1 MIVRSVVVLPAP
13 FRPTKHTTSRSR
25 TSRETRR
32 RMWLAC
38 MNTSTSW
45 TDSMSDTPPHP
56 HVPLTLPSPP
66 PGARVARCPVSPL
79 ARGESSPSPCPLPLR
94 GRGLRGVPSLLWRRG
109 ESSPSPC
116 PLPLRGRG
124 ERSPS
129 PLRGEG
135 RVRGG
140 DRGPAPPPH
149 HHVHHL
155 RVRLD
160 LCWRG
165 VGQHLALVQRDDAVR
180 VAEDDVHVVLDLD
193 DGAEPHALRG
203 AHEDLH
209 HRMLVRRGHPARGLV
224 EQDDLRL
231 EGERRGHVEELLVAL
246 RQLARGRVGFFVEI
260 EERGDLKRF
269 PLNAAIARQ
278 RSEEA

>member
-13 FRPTKHTTSRSR
+13 FRPTRHTTSRSR

-32 RMWLAC
+32 RMWLAW

-45 TDSMSDTPPHP
+45 TDSMSGTPPHL

-79 ARGESSPSPCPLPLR
+79 AARG
-94 GRGLRGVPSLLWRRG
+94 
-109 ESSPSPC
+109 SSPSPC

-140 DRGPAPPPH
+140 VRSPAPSPH

-160 LCWRG
+160 LRWRG

-193 DGAEPHALRG
+193 DRAEPHALGG
-203 AHEDLH
+203 AHEDFH
-209 HRMLVRRGHPARGLV
+209 HRMLVRRGHATRGLV

-231 EGERRGHVEELLVAL
+231 ERERRGHVEELLVTL
-246 RQLARGRVGFFVEI
+246 RQLARGRVGSFVKI
-260 EERGDLKRF
+260 EERGYFQRF
-269 PLNAAIARQ
+269 FLDAAISCQ
-278 RSEEA
+278 RGEEA

>member
-13 FRPTKHTTSRSR
+13 FRPTRHTTSRSR

-32 RMWLAC
+32 RMWLAW
-38 MNTSTSW
+38 MNTSMSW
-45 TDSMSDTPPHP
+45 TDSMSGI
-56 HVPLTLPSPP
+56 PLIFM
-66 PGARVARCPVSPL
+66 
-79 ARGESSPSPCPLPLR
+79 SPSPCPLPLR

-140 DRGPAPPPH
+140 VRSPAPSPH

-160 LCWRG
+160 LRWRG

-193 DGAEPHALRG
+193 DGAEPHA
-203 AHEDLH
+203 
-209 HRMLVRRGHPARGLV
+209 P
-224 EQDDLRL
+224 
-231 EGERRGHVEELLVAL
+231 
-246 RQLARGRVGFFVEI
+246 
-260 EERGDLKRF
+260 
-269 PLNAAIARQ
+269 
-278 RSEEA
+278 

>member
-13 FRPTKHTTSRSR
+13 FRPTRHTTSRSR

-32 RMWLAC
+32 RMWLAW
-38 MNTSTSW
+38 MNTSTLS
-45 TDSMSDTPPHP
+45 TDSMSGTIPHR
-56 HVPLTLPSPP
+56 HFPLTMPSPP
-66 PGARVARCPVSPL
+66 PGARV
-79 ARGESSPSPCPLPLR
+79 SSF
-94 GRGLRGVPSLLWRRG
+94 
-109 ESSPSPC
+109 
-116 PLPLRGRG
+116 
-124 ERSPS
+124 PS

-135 RVRGG
+135 RVRS
-140 DRGPAPPPH
+140 DVRGAPPSPH

-160 LCWRG
+160 LCWPG

-193 DGAEPHALRG
+193 DGAEPHAFRR

-209 HRMLVRRGHPARGLV
+209 HRMLVRRGHATRGLI

-231 EGERRGHVEELLVAL
+231 
-246 RQLARGRVGFFVEI
+246 
-260 EERGDLKRF
+260 
-269 PLNAAIARQ
+269 
-278 RSEEA
+278 

>member
-25 TSRETRR
+25 TSRETRWR
-32 RMWLAC
+32 IWLAW
-38 MNTSTSW
+38 MKTSMSW
-45 TDSMSDTPPHP
+45 TDSMSGTLPHL

-66 PGARVARCPVSPL
+66 PGARVARCSVSPP

-94 GRGLRGVPSLLWRRG
+94 GRGLRGVPSPLWR
-109 ESSPSPC
+109 
-116 PLPLRGRG
+116 RG

-140 DRGPAPPPH
+140 VRSPAPPPH

-160 LCWRG
+160 LRRRG
-165 VGQHLALVQRDDAVR
+165 VRHHLPLLQPA
-180 VAEDDVHVVLDLD
+180 
-193 DGAEPHALRG
+193 
-203 AHEDLH
+203 
-209 HRMLVRRGHPARGLV
+209 HPARV
-224 EQDDLRL
+224 PA
-231 EGERRGHVEELLVAL
+231 HHAH
-246 RQLARGRVGFFVEI
+246 
-260 EERGDLKRF
+260 
-269 PLNAAIARQ
+269 
-278 RSEEA
+278 

>member
-13 FRPTKHTTSRSR
+13 FRPTRHTTSRSR

-32 RMWLAC
+32 RMWLAW
-38 MNTSTSW
+38 MNTSMSW
-45 TDSMSDTPPHP
+45 TDSMSGTSPH
-56 HVPLTLPSPP
+56 LMF
-66 PGARVARCPVSPL
+66 
-79 ARGESSPSPCPLPLR
+79 PSPCPLPLR
-94 GRGLRGVPSLLWRRG
+94 GRGMRRVPA
-109 ESSPSPC
+109 PA
-116 PLPLRGRG
+116 RGRG
-124 ERSPS
+124 VRAVPS

-140 DRGPAPPPH
+140 VRGAPPSPY

-160 LCWRG
+160 LCWPG

-180 VAEDDVHVVLDLD
+180 VAEDDVHIVLDLN
-193 DGAEPHALRG
+193 DGAEPHAFRG

-209 HRMLVRRGHPARGLV
+209 HRMLVRRGHATRGLV

-231 EGERRGHVEELLVAL
+231 ERERRGHVEELLVTL
-246 RQLARGRVGFFVEI
+246 RQLARGRVGSFVKI
-260 EERGDLKRF
+260 EERGYFQRF
-269 PLNAAIARQ
+269 FLDAAISCQ
-278 RSEEA
+278 RGEEA

>member
-13 FRPTKHTTSRSR
+13 FRPTRHTTSRSR

-32 RMWLAC
+32 RIWLAW
-38 MNTSTSW
+38 MNTSTLW
-45 TDSMSDTPPHP
+45 TDSTSGTNPHRHFLPHPALIVTAASP

-66 PGARVARCPVSPL
+66 PGARGKLSLSPQ
-79 ARGESSPSPCPLPLR
+79 
-94 GRGLRGVPSLLWRRG
+94 GRGQVEGGV
-109 ESSPSPC
+109 
-116 PLPLRGRG
+116 
-124 ERSPS
+124 RS
-129 PLRGEG
+129 
-135 RVRGG
+135 
-140 DRGPAPPPH
+140 PAPPPH

-160 LCWRG
+160 LRRRG

-180 VAEDDVHVVLDLD
+180 VAEHDVHVVLDLD
-193 DGAEPHALRG
+193 DGAEPHAPGG

-231 EGERRGHVEELLVAL
+231 EGERRGHVEKLLVAL
-246 RQLARGRVGFFVEI
+246 RQLARGRVSFFVEI
-260 EERGDLKRF
+260 EDRGDLQRF
-269 PLNAAIARQ
+269 FLDAAISCQ
-278 RSEEA
+278 RGEE